1 MTISIFFYNEADAQ
15 FHNSF
20 PRQEINV
27 GTRDGVQVNGTANT
41 QTKADYKD
49 KLDNSSDIQKVTY
62 FSDGKTLNV
71 TLWLGD
77 T

>member
-1 MTISIFFYNEADAQ
+1 MTISIFFYNEAGAQ
-15 FHNSF
+15 FRNSF

-27 GTRDGVQVNGTANT
+27 GTRDGVQVNGTTNT
-41 QTKADYKD
+41 QTNADYKD

-71 TLWLGD
+71 K
-77 T
+77 